1 MSEWKGQRMNPVG
14 AWAPAGWEPEA
25 LQAKDAVC
33 QGRALCFR
41 HQVEGRPQT
50 LTQPELKFTSKT
62 EDLQCG
68 HGQCEP

>member
-1 MSEWKGQRMNPVG
+1 MEGAENESSRSVGSSWVG
-14 AWAPAGWEPEA
+14 ARA

-68 HGQCEP
+68 HGRCEP